1 MKPKIPGFDA
11 VFKEDKSSVLSS
23 SSMLKDQSIFKLE
36 EQKPSSQAPANG
48 DLLDSLLQV
57 FNGEEAINLN
67 YLSDDEFKLFLFIV
81 FRKSLAHGDEKKI
94 PSKKEGWLELVKL
107 WAQKK
112 FDRINTRIK
121 KDLSENNP
129 RRHSE
134 KVKFIFRK
142 VLKLHKDNYYSKHE
156 EDKKMKARAKEQK
169 YWEYYFSQYCDEK
182 GIPLTDVMYP
192 NPEESNKE
200 SKKERINDDYLK
212 KLFNNNNYKR
222 CLLIIVDVI
231 MNWCSSDYYVELKRK
246 LEKFIDIGSEKINDI
261 SIDNVENIIKLS
273 KLRKF
278 KSPLTVFDIKDCV
291 QVFKVKINKILN
303 D

>member
-36 EQKPSSQAPANG
+36 EQNPSSQAPANG

-57 FNGEEAINLN
+57 FDGEEAINLN

-81 FRKSLAHGDEKKI
+81 FRKSLAHGDEDTI
-94 PSKKEGWLELVKL
+94 PSKKKGWLELVKL
-107 WAQKK
+107 WTQKK

-129 RRHSE
+129 RKHDE
-134 KVKFIFRK
+134 KVQFIFRK
-142 VLKLHKDNYYSKHE
+142 VLKLHKDNYYSKHKE
-156 EDKKMKARAKEQK
+156 YKKMKARAKEQK
-169 YWEYYFSQYCDEK
+169 YWEYYFSKYCDEK
-182 GIPLTDVMYP
+182 GIPLTNVMYP
-192 NPEESNKE
+192 NPEKG
-200 SKKERINDDYLK
+200 KKTRINISYLK
-212 KLFNNNNYKR
+212 KLFNNTNYKK
-222 CLLIIVDVI
+222 CLFILVDVI

-246 LEKFIDIGSEKINDI
+246 LEKFIDIGSKIIKDI
-261 SIDNVENIIKLS
+261 SIDNVEEIIEVS
-273 KLRKF
+273 EQGNF
-278 KSPLTVFDIKDCV
+278 KSPLTLSDIRDCV